1 MTGAVRHMAV
11 VQTWAAAAVAAV
23 GVAQTGAVVVDAAAV
38 GVHRLAVG
46 QTVVAARNA
55 AAAVAV
61 AAAEHRQR
69 PHSGPH
75 SYGRPSWRGA
85 AGGRERFQR
94 RPAAAGCSSRP
105 PAVSA
110 EGPLQREQ
118 PDETKKSLKIM

>member
-23 GVAQTGAVVVDAAAV
+23 GVAQTGAVVVDAA

-46 QTVVAARNA
+46 QIVAVARNA